1 MFLAYHHLKD
11 KELKRANLL
20 HYATMIAWTY
30 PLRYFAGWPYEAAI
44 DTTLIGS
51 SSHFEAAIAVATT
64 LYGIGLTIK
73 FLSLN
78 RSFMKLLEGSF
89 MWKRS
94 FMEKYGV

>member
-1 MFLAYHHLKD
+1 
-11 KELKRANLL
+11 
-20 HYATMIAWTY
+20 MIAWTY